1 MLKIIQDPDEEAI
14 LKPSEEQIVNTPDCE
29 DIHENSDETN
39 QETFQKS
46 RKY

>member
-1 MLKIIQDPDEEAI
+1 MFKIIQDPDEEAI
-14 LKPSEEQIVNTPDCE
+14 LKPSEEHIVTSPVRE
-29 DIHENSDETN
+29 DIYENSDEIN